1 MENEKP
7 ILAEIT
13 EYVKTQ
19 ILSGE
24 LHSDQKISERSLCE
38 QFSVSRTIVREA
50 LLALRADGWLYSKSK
65 SGTYVAPVDRNE
77 VLENY
82 KARIPLEPLVLQ
94 MAYPNITPDDIRE
107 MEESIVK
114 IKADP
119 GLYYIYEIRLHMI
132 YVRRTGNRYIEHF
145 FESMSNTMERLAVLS
160 SRRSGRMA
168 QSLDEWN
175 HIILCIKENDP
186 QSAAAWLSRHLLNSL
201 ENFIRNNPE

>member
-7 ILAEIT
+7 TLYEIT

-38 QFSVSRTIVREA
+38 QFSVSRTVVREA
-50 LLALRADGWLYSKSK
+50 LLVLRASGWLYSKSK
-65 SGTYVAPVDRNE
+65 SGTYVAPVDRDE

-82 KARIPLEPLVLQ
+82 RARIPLEPLVLQ
-94 MAYPNITPDDIRE
+94 MAYPNITPEDIRE
-107 MEESIVK
+107 MEESITA

-119 GLYYIYEIRLHMI
+119 RLYYIYEIRLHMI
-132 YVRRTGNRYIEHF
+132 YVRRTNNRYIEHF
-145 FESMSNTMERLAVLS
+145 FEAMSDTMERLAVLS

-175 HIILCIKENDP
+175 HIIQALKEKDP
-186 QSAAAWLSRHLLNSL
+186 QNAAAWLSRHLLNSL
-201 ENFIRNNPE
+201 ENFIRNNPA